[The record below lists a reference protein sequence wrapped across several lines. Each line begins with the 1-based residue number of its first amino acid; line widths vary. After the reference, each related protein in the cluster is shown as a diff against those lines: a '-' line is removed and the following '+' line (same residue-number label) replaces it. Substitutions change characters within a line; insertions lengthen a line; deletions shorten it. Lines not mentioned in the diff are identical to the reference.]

1 MWGNFHKYATSDNF
15 VKEWRTTLASVSI
28 EPSPILYQYITDTV
42 FSHLIKE
49 NFPETIA
56 SESSGVKDIA
66 VESIL
71 ANDDV
76 LFYWSTLSGNWE
88 KEEADVLLRMIVEHW
103 VTVRGFSFTSAFME
117 KFKQSN
123 KKTIQKT
130 KGLRKTVISDQ
141 DSDKEHDD

>member
-1 MWGNFHKYATSDNF
+1 MF
-15 VKEWRTTLASVSI
+15 ASMEI
-28 EPSPILYQYITDTV
+28 ELRQNL
-42 FSHLIKE
+42 HA
-49 NFPETIA
+49 TIA

-130 KGLRKTVISDQ
+130 KGLRKTLISDQ